1 MQWIYYG
8 LKESTLIQAF
18 LLFWSLY
25 GIYVA
30 IMKNNS
36 FNKKINYRISQGD
49 KHKKILYWYNG
60 NQYVNFSNCLNYIV
74 RIDDDVEKIEV
85 RSNCKLDDFRLKEN
99 KIVISKKEI
108 VKNDLIEIDL
118 YSQEKIINATIET
131 DDTTFF
137 EFIGNKKQSF
147 VIFLSVYFIL
157 ISLFFSSLTPLISSF
172 VDVKW
177 NNYYLLEELV
187 KQYGVEL
194 DYSFE
199 DEYASIY
206 DNFNDT
212 DTRNFEIQVAI
223 LNKYGKKI
231 SLKTFVEIEEKT
243 LLTRIRYILESIS
256 VVVIMAFWSIKY
268 FYTLPPTKAR
278 PLNSQ
283 YGVKLKGDTIY
294 FRKFMNSK

>member
-36 FNKKINYRISQGD
+36 SNKKINFRISQGD

-60 NQYVNFSNCLNYIV
+60 NQCVNFSNCLNYIV

-85 RSNCKLDDFRLKEN
+85 HSNCKLDDFRLKEN

-118 YSQEKIINATIET
+118 YSQEKIIDATIET

-137 EFIGNKKQSF
+137 EFVGNKKQSF
-147 VIFLSVYFIL
+147 VIFLSVYFTL

-172 VDVKW
+172 VYVKW

-199 DEYASIY
+199 DEYVSIY

-223 LNKYGKKI
+223 LNKYGKII
-231 SLKTFVEIEEKT
+231 SLKTFVEIEEET

-256 VVVIMAFWSIKY
+256 VVVIMAFWSIK
-268 FYTLPPTKAR
+268 FFHTLPPTKTK
-278 PLNSQ
+278 PLNPQ